1 MRLPTFALLPS
12 TFRWSLSPFQ
22 YHKVFDRITTF
33 IRFDR
38 TRSDYRFETTALAV
52 TAGVLASTA
61 IVLPWKAPSLQ
72 NDEREKSDGI
82 QNDCLECENS
92 TDMKTTLASL
102 SLPQVLSQSP
112 VRDEYHSTYGDEVH
126 VEKKTFDF
134 VVVGYGTAGRSAC
147 RTLRQLC
154 PKATVAVVDP
164 FVVPEFSPDNHEGN
178 VFLQSRL
185 TEFDP
190 MAKECCVAK
199 NGIGKERWF
208 SYRHAILIATGS
220 RGAPPP
226 SYLLDDKAMDH
237 IYELRSTIV
246 PVERNSTTSSLPS
259 RLEMN
264 PESKQ
269 SEGDEPKIVTSIA
282 QEGPQFNSQ
291 RPVLSPEEVR
301 RLIMQKAVVGSTLV
315 ILGSGWDAIDLVI
328 SAKSSVPK
336 HSGIRHSIVFGN
348 HGPVC
353 HIVPNYL
360 SVAIAKRLQTKRI
373 QVVDRSL
380 VRYISCFADKRNKKQ
395 NGPNHR
401 LQVYTAKSFD
411 FLDGQAISADA
422 VVIAPDVVGARG
434 TGALPTPHIPNFLQ
448 QSARGRTSWYHTWS
462 SLSLINDEADS
473 MMVSCYK
480 EDGRVAVNS
489 ELCACTGVYAA
500 GSVAK
505 CPNGLTGHAMV
516 AGGGDGVEAGRIAA
530 LNMARLYH
538 STTTSSSVITSSG
551 LLNFGRKQTGSS
563 RHGWI
568 PVAVKDPIPV
578 WRSDVRN
585 SASAS
590 NSIDQSTS
598 LEDIG
603 IVALCVGNCDSESL
617 ATHGVWWTNQAA
629 QRRLLALSETDDA
642 TDDTML
648 RRKIKRTLKP
658 VYGLGVVYYLDRS
671 GRIQG
676 VMTWGLPFHKNGAKR
691 PLNQELVSQ
700 LKNVIQTNGGF
711 RSIET
716 EDDRIEFSK
725 YLGEASKRIVSTA
738 FINPS
743 VETGKAHL
751 LDGALE
757 RFPRPLHRYTEVRP
771 PNIRMVGVVKRNDGQ
786 GHGVLGQDLFACYE
800 QDDLPDQAIP
810 LPLAGNLG
818 SAIARVKAKYDW
830 DVWEQIERRWDENES
845 RARPPKEDPLWIRKG
860 DEIRGLSQQDR
871 IAAAYSSV
879 LNTQ

>member
-1 MRLPTFALLPS
+1 MRIPIFSFRSKSRWLLS
-12 TFRWSLSPFQ
+12 TFQ
-22 YHKVFDRITTF
+22 NYKVFDLITTF
-33 IRFDR
+33 IPFDQA
-38 TRSDYRFETTALAV
+38 RSDCRFAATVLAV
-52 TAGVLASTA
+52 TAGILFATTT
-61 IVLPWKAPSLQ
+61 VLPQKTSSLQ
-72 NDEREKSDGI
+72 NHGRENSDDVR
-82 QNDCLECENS
+82 NVCLHCENS
-92 TDMKTTLASL
+92 TDVKSTLDSFCR
-102 SLPQVLSQSP
+102 PQVLSQSP
-112 VRDEYHSTYGDEVH
+112 VPDEYNPSYG
-126 VEKKTFDF
+126 EKVPGNMKSFDF
-134 VVVGYGTAGRSAC
+134 LVIGYGTAGRSAC
-147 RTLRQLC
+147 HTLRQLC
-154 PKATVAVVDP
+154 PKATIAVVDP
-164 FVVPEFSPDNHEGN
+164 FVVPLSDDQEDV
-178 VFLQSRL
+178 VFIKSRL

-190 MAKECCVAK
+190 MVQECYVAID
-199 NGIGKERWF
+199 GEGREQWL
-208 SYRHAILIATGS
+208 SYRHAMLIATGS

-226 SYLLDDKAMDH
+226 SYLLDDKALDH

-246 PVERNSTTSSLPS
+246 PSERITAASSIS
-259 RLEMN
+259 SELEID
-264 PESKQ
+264 PGTQ
-269 SEGDEPKIVTSIA
+269 PSEGEEPKIETCTS
-282 QEGPQFNSQ
+282 QDEPQLNTH
-291 RPVLSPEEVR
+291 RPVLSPENVR
-301 RLIMQKAVVGSTLV
+301 RLVLQKAAQGSTFV
-315 ILGSGWDAIDLVI
+315 IMGSGWDAIDLVI
-328 SAKSSVPK
+328 SATASAPK
-336 HSGIRHSIVFGN
+336 HTGIRHSIVFGN

-380 VRYISCFADKRNKKQ
+380 VRYISSFADKRNKKQ
-395 NGPNHR
+395 ASSNHR

-411 FLDGQAISADA
+411 FLDGQAIAADA

-434 TGALPTPHIPNFLQ
+434 TGALATPHIPNFLQ
-448 QSARGRTSWYHTWS
+448 QSVRGRTSWYHTWS
-462 SLSLINDEADS
+462 SLSMMNDEADS
-473 MMVSCYK
+473 MLLSCYK
-480 EDGRVAVNS
+480 EDGRVAVNA

-516 AGGGDGVEAGRIAA
+516 AGGGDGKEAGRIAA
-530 LNMARLYH
+530 LNMSRMYH
-538 STTTSSSVITSSG
+538 SSSATFSGAISSSG
-551 LLNFGRKQTGSS
+551 LLNFGRRQKDSS
-563 RHGWI
+563 RHGLI

-578 WRSDVRN
+578 WRSDIRG
-585 SASAS
+585 S
-590 NSIDQSTS
+590 DSTSSS

-603 IVALCVGNCDSESL
+603 ILALCVGNCDSESL

-629 QRRLLALSETDDA
+629 QRRLLALSETDDV
-642 TDDTML
+642 TDDTLL

-658 VYGLGVVYYLDRS
+658 VYGLGLVYYLDRS

-676 VMTWGLPFHKNGAKR
+676 IMTWGLPFHKNGTR
-691 PLNQELVSQ
+691 RLLNQELVSI
-700 LKNVIQTNGGF
+700 LKNIVQTNGGF

-716 EDDRIEFSK
+716 EQDRIEFSK
-725 YLGEASKRIVSTA
+725 YLGETSKQIVSAA

-771 PNIRMVGVVKRNDGQ
+771 PNIRMVGVMKRNDGQ
-786 GHGVLGQDLFACYE
+786 GHGILGQDLFACYE
-800 QDDLPDQAIP
+800 QDDVPDQAIP

-818 SAIARVKAKYDW
+818 SAIARAKAKYDW